1 MAKVTTSDIKNG
13 LTIYQDSQIYQVI
26 EFLHVKPGKG
36 AAFVRTKLKGVVNGK
51 VIDRTF
57 KISETF
63 ESVRVERHEY
73 SYLYNDGQ
81 FLHIMHKESF
91 EQIMIESSKLDR
103 IDFLKE
109 NETLQVVINADDNS
123 VLFAEL
129 PPQVYLKI
137 AQTTPGAKGDTV
149 TNATKSAT
157 LETGAEIQVPLF
169 INEGDIVKVDTEKGA
184 YIERMKA

>member
-1 MAKVTTSDIKNG
+1 MAKVTTSDIRNG
-13 LTIYQDSQIYQVI
+13 LTIYIDSTIYQVV

-81 FLHIMHKESF
+81 FLHIMHKETF
-91 EQIMIESSKLDR
+91 EQTMLETSKVEHIE
-103 IDFLKE
+103 FLKE
-109 NETLQVVINADDNS
+109 NETLQVVINADDNTI
-123 VLFAEL
+123 LFAEL
-129 PPQVYLKI
+129 PGQVFLKVTST
-137 AQTTPGAKGDTV
+137 APGAKGDTV
-149 TNATKSAT
+149 TNATKPAV

-169 INEGDIVKVDTEKGA
+169 INEGDVVKVDTEKGS
-184 YIERMKA
+184 YIERLKG